1 VTTSDLLPPALDA
14 AYLTASLR
22 HAGVL
27 ADGRVAAVTVESA
40 RPTILSRVMRL
51 RLAYDGDARG
61 APPTVFVK
69 TGLPERAER
78 GWGGAAQELA
88 FYTQIAAAMPVPL
101 TPRCFAAHG
110 DEATKSWHLVLEDLT
125 DTHRRVSDWP
135 LPPDL
140 PACARIIAARA
151 RFHAAWWDDPRLGV
165 SIGTRVDAETARQAM
180 QRHAGAFERFAD
192 HLGDRLSRE
201 RRQLYERFFA
211 AAPALQARVLTFRNV
226 TLVHGDAHVWNC
238 FVPKDGSDDLRYFDW
253 DTWRI
258 GLASGD
264 LAYMMATHWYP
275 ERRRRLERPLLDHY
289 HAALVGHGVQGYD
302 RAALA
307 EDYRR
312 SVLMQLL
319 MPMLQMTG
327 GIPPWVWWSH
337 LERIT
342 AAIDDLD
349 CRALLS

>member
-1 VTTSDLLPPALDA
+1 ML
-14 AYLTASLR
+14 
-22 HAGVL
+22 G
-27 ADGRVAAVTVESA
+27 DGRVVSVEA
-40 RPTILSRVMRL
+40 EAPRDQLLSRIVRL
-51 RLAYDGDARG
+51 RLAYEGAAVKAPRSLILKIGLPGDANDG
-61 APPTVFVK
+61 PFVH
-69 TGLPERAER
+69 GVNEV
-78 GWGGAAQELA
+78 A
-88 FYTQIAAAMPVPL
+88 FYAKVAPAMPAGLV
-101 TPRCFAAHG
+101 PRCFDSAWQA
-110 DEATKSWHLVLEDLT
+110 ETRQWHLLLEDLS
-125 DTHRRVSDWP
+125 DTHEMATPWP
-135 LPPDL
+135 LPPDEKMCGRMVQTL
-140 PACARIIAARA
+140 A

-165 SIGTRVDAETARQAM
+165 EVGARFDAEAARQAM
-180 QRHAGAFERFAD
+180 QRHATSFERFAD

-211 AAPALQARVLTFRNV
+211 SAPSLQARLLTYRNV

-258 GLASGD
+258 GIASAD
-264 LAYMMATHWYP
+264 LAYMMAVHWYP
-275 ERRRRLERPLLDHY
+275 ERRRRLEGTLLDHY
-289 HAALVGHGVQGYD
+289 HAALLGHGVQGYD

-312 SVLMQLL
+312 SVLMHLL
-319 MPMLQMTG
+319 LPMLQMTG

-349 CRALLS
+349 CRALLG

>member
-1 VTTSDLLPPALDA
+1 V
-14 AYLTASLR
+14 
-22 HAGVL
+22 
-27 ADGRVAAVTVESA
+27 
-40 RPTILSRVMRL
+40 SRIVRL
-51 RLAYDGDARG
+51 RLAY
-61 APPTVFVK
+61 
-69 TGLPERAER
+69 E
-78 GWGGAAQELA
+78 GAA
-88 FYTQIAAAMPVPL
+88 AAAPRSLILKIALPGDGNTGPYVPGEREVTFYGKIAPATPAGL
-101 TPRCFAAHG
+101 VPRCFDSAWQA
-110 DEATKSWHLVLEDLT
+110 ETRQWHLLLEDLG
-125 DTHRRVSDWP
+125 DTHEIATPWP
-135 LPPDL
+135 LPPDEKMCRRMVQTL
-140 PACARIIAARA
+140 S

-165 SIGTRVDAETARQAM
+165 EIDTRVDAGTARRTM
-180 QRHAGAFERFAD
+180 QGYAGAFERFAD
-192 HLGDRLSRE
+192 HLGDRLSGE

-211 AAPALQARVLTFRNV
+211 AAPGLQARVLSYRNV

-258 GLASGD
+258 GLPSGD

-275 ERRRRLERPLLDHY
+275 ERRRRFERPLLDHY
-289 HAALVGHGVQGYD
+289 HAALHAHGVRGYD

-319 MPMLQMTG
+319 MPVLQWSI

-349 CRALLS
+349 CRALLG

>member
-1 VTTSDLLPPALDA
+1 MD
-14 AYLTASLR
+14 
-22 HAGVL
+22 
-27 ADGRVAAVTVESA
+27 DGRVVSVEAEAPRDHLVSRTV
-40 RPTILSRVMRL
+40 RL
-51 RLAYDGDARG
+51 RLVY
-61 APPTVFVK
+61 
-69 TGLPERAER
+69 E
-78 GWGGAAQELA
+78 GAATAAPRSLILKIALAGDGNKGPFVQGEREVA
-88 FYTQIAAAMPVPL
+88 FYGKIAPATPAGLV
-101 TPRCFAAHG
+101 PRCFDSAWQA
-110 DEATKSWHLVLEDLT
+110 ETRQWHLLLEDLT
-125 DTHRRVSDWP
+125 DTHDIATPWP
-135 LPPDL
+135 LPPDEKMCRRMVHTL
-140 PACARIIAARA
+140 A

-165 SIGTRVDAETARQAM
+165 EIGTRVDGETARQAM
-180 QRHAGAFERFAD
+180 RSYAGAFERFAD
-192 HLGDRLSRE
+192 HLGDRLSSE

-211 AAPALQARVLTFRNV
+211 AAPGLQARVLSHRHV

-258 GLASGD
+258 GLASSD

-275 ERRRRLERPLLDHY
+275 ERRQRFERPLLDHY
-289 HAALVGHGVQGYD
+289 HAALLGHGVQGYD
-302 RAALA
+302 RATLA

-319 MPMLQMTG
+319 TPVLQWSF

-349 CRALLS
+349 CRALLG